1 MPSLEERNKAV
12 VSEYFEEYWVKGNVN
27 VVDELCSDD
36 FLQSYPNHGPRHGKE
51 GAKAMLRELWSYN
64 KAFPDLTFRAYQT
77 PLIAEGDYVAA
88 QWVGGGTHTGRAFD
102 DLTVGELKTSNT
114 GKKIHFSGMTIFT
127 LKNGKIVREIAE
139 EGGITVLQQ
148 LGLVTPPNPGKEIVY
163 DKNGDQVY

>member
-1 MPSLEERNKAV
+1 M
-12 VSEYFEEYWVKGNVN
+12 
-27 VVDELCSDD
+27 
-36 FLQSYPNHGPRHGKE
+36 
-51 GAKAMLRELWSYN
+51 
-64 KAFPDLTFRAYQT
+64 TFRAYQT

-102 DLTVGELKTSNT
+102 DLTVGELKTPNT

-148 LGLVTPPNPGKEIVY
+148 LGIVTPPKPGKEIVY
-163 DKNGDQVY
+163 DKDGNQVY

>member
-1 MPSLEERNKAV
+1 MTSLEERNKAV
-12 VSEYFEEYWVKGNVN
+12 VSKYFEEYWVKGNVN

-51 GAKAMLRELWSYN
+51 GAKTMLREFME
-64 KAFPDLTFRAYQT
+64 AFPDLTFRAYQT

-102 DLTVGELKTSNT
+102 DFTVGELKTPNT
-114 GKKIHFSGMTIFT
+114 GKKIHFSGMNIFT

-148 LGLVTPPNPGKEIVY
+148 LGIVTPPKPGKEIVY
-163 DKNGDQVY
+163 DKDGNQVY